1 MCFRE
6 LVIMTEAF
14 IVWNMTRHRRDD
26 FCEHNVSERASL
38 SSGCDTPS
46 DGWGRCTAN
55 YTTRCATNRTP
66 LSDTNHHSPHLVCI
80 TNLTLSCLV
89 QQHNASCAVSL
100 FHNIMDSAVNSGRG
114 SHCKVRSPHC
124 AAAPVVPRVPD
135 TPTRSHLT
143 HTHQAFTSKDL
154 FSITPPNIAR

>member
-38 SSGCDTPS
+38 SSGCDAPS

-55 YTTRCATNRTP
+55 YTTRCAPNRTP

-100 FHNIMDSAVNSGRG
+100 FHNIMQWIVVVAAIAK
-114 SHCKVRSPHC
+114 CALLIVRQPLLC
-124 AAAPVVPRVPD
+124 PGYPRYTHP
-135 TPTRSHLT
+135 LT
-143 HTHQAFTSKDL
+143 HTHQAFISNDL
-154 FSITPPNIAR
+154 FSITSPNIAR